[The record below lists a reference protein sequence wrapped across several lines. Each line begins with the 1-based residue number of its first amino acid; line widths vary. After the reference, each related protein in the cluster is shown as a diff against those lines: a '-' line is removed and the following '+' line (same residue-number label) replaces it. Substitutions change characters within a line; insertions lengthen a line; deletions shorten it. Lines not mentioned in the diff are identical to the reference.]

1 MSLNQETLEKILQ
14 QLDKSS
20 FFEKNL
26 QYKLHKKDSA
36 FSLLGKGAS
45 SYVYDIVDKD
55 DENKHYAL
63 KIISNFEEAQ
73 NNEAIKRCIQTQY
86 NFSVQSENIVRIITH
101 LIIKVSLSEKDK
113 INKLAIYKYEDD
125 EEYNSFKGITF
136 TMIIME
142 KLDKLIS
149 RDRYGNVL
157 LLKDNLK
164 KPESILKFALD
175 VSKAIYAIHMNNY
188 LHRDIKL
195 ENIFWDNNSE
205 TYKLG
210 DLGVISYIG
219 EDNAQTRI
227 FTNGYGAP
235 EIERRLRESYNTS
248 ADIYSFGIVLY
259 LLFNDLKFPA
269 SDGYYVNPVQYD
281 NDFIMPAPINA
292 SFEIAGLIRK
302 MTNFNPDMR
311 IQSIEEVIFQLNSI
325 INKSYKEDF
334 KIGFSEDIETVYCD
348 DIPLKKHIEG
358 EKENSIENKKW
369 DDMTYEE
376 KLQEKIS
383 NDKIYFWQGLELFL
397 ISLPVLFTL
406 YMSLSLKDGFMYDWK
421 IWVLPIAFFA
431 EIVFKFKN
439 IFFRP
444 FSFLFMAFLLFCF
457 YDMGFSIIFLVC
469 LIVNILGSKIL
480 ILANTIALT
489 GWIFQYFTGYFSFLN
504 SMKELNI
511 ITGLLFAT
519 FILVVIRVFIIEQLF
534 GDNKNEHLD
543 T

>member
-431 EIVFKFKN
+431 ETVFKFKN

-444 FSFLFMAFLLFCF
+444 FSFLLMAFLLFCF